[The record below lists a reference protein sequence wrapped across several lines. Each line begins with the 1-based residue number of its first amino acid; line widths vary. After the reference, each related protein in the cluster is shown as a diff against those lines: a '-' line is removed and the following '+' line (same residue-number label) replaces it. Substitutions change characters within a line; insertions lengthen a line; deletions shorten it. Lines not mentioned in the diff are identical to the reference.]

1 MFDIGQRISGKKK
14 RLGFYLLVSI
24 HEGLKRAS
32 NETGVPMSEILAVVM
47 AEWLEDQGYI
57 EDAYTALTA
66 GGEGGGQ
73 Q

>member
-1 MFDIGQRISGKKK
+1 MFDIGQRISGQKK
-14 RLGFYLLVSI
+14 RIGFYLLVSI
-24 HEGLKRAS
+24 HKGLKRAS
-32 NETGVPMSEILAVVM
+32 EDTGVPMSELLAVVM

-66 GGEGGGQ
+66 GAEEGGQ